1 MIYVKNI
8 SSKPV
13 TTRNQLNPFPK
24 YAFLALEQYE
34 EFLFSEL
41 MSVVETREFSVL
53 LLCFPEPDEK
63 FLAFGLLPSKLPF
76 IFFPSLQQLKHLAS
90 S

>member
-1 MIYVKNI
+1 M
-8 SSKPV
+8 
-13 TTRNQLNPFPK
+13 L
-24 YAFLALEQYE
+24 LALEQYE

-76 IFFPSLQQLKHLAS
+76 IFFPSHYCSRGAVEAFGFLLAAAGGEVVLS
-90 S
+90 QSTT